1 MVRLSP
7 VLLASIAGSGLPL
20 YAQAAGLNTAA
31 KAVGLK
37 YFGTAT
43 DNPELS
49 DTAYE
54 TELNNTQDFGQLTPA
69 NSMKVSLTA
78 PPWASE

>member
-1 MVRLSP
+1 
-7 VLLASIAGSGLPL
+7 
-20 YAQAAGLNTAA
+20 AGLNTAA

-54 TELNNTQDFGQLTPA
+54 AWDVVNEALNDDGTYTALGVEVAITELDIRSGWGDA
-69 NSMKVSLTA
+69 C
-78 PPWASE
+78 PWDDNYQK